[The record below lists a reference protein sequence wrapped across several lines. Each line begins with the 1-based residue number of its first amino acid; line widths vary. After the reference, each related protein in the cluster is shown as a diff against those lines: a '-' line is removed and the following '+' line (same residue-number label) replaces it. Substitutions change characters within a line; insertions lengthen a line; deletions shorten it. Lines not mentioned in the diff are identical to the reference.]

1 LFACS
6 APTNGAEVVAQR
18 LEQVARGQTASGAVL
33 YNPMTHLRDTVVF
46 GYLMASPKNG
56 RVDVPDWY
64 DWLPLLDCNMDGR
77 PGASMGHIKAD
88 A

>member
-1 LFACS
+1 
-6 APTNGAEVVAQR
+6 VVAQR

-64 DWLPLLDCNMDGR
+64 DWGPL
-77 PGASMGHIKAD
+77 
-88 A
+88 